1 MYYVPKRL
9 TPDTKHV
16 KVESGF
22 GLSKNEANLKLSANS
37 IGIVTKLANTWTE
50 PKQGMSK
57 FPMNDK
63 NMYSNHMKVN
73 EPQRQGNTPTAN
85 NLNSRN
91 LD

>member
-16 KVESGF
+16 IVESGF
-22 GLSKNEANLKLSANS
+22 GLSQNEANLKLAANS
-37 IGIVTKLANTWTE
+37 IDIAARLANKWTE

-57 FPMNDK
+57 FPMNAS
-63 NMYSNHMKVN
+63 NMYGNYMKVN
-73 EPQRQGNTPTAN
+73 EPARQGNTPTVN
-85 NLNSRN
+85 NLNSHN